1 MSLYLKEIN
10 IKTSCQNNKQVH
22 PFNLDLFYNGFSLK
36 LNKPITFILGD
47 NGSGKSTLLENIAY
61 KIGFNP
67 LGGNKNHYYN
77 NEKIRDNFNLASNM
91 SLIWNEKTS
100 EGFFFRA
107 ESYFSFVGY
116 LDEMQKLDPKFLQ
129 PYGGKSLQKQSHG
142 ESFLSL
148 FQNKFH
154 RGIFILDEPE
164 AALSPEKQFGLISI
178 INQLA
183 KTQKAQFIIATHSP
197 ILIACP
203 NAEIFEIE
211 NGNLEKIEY
220 TQSKQY
226 KLYKGFLDNPEH
238 YLRFLCE

>member
-1 MSLYLKEIN
+1 MNLFLNEVNVKSPSESN
-10 IKTSCQNNKQVH
+10 KTVH
-22 PFNLDLFYNGFSLK
+22 PFNLDLFSSGLNIKF
-36 LNKPITFILGD
+36 NKPVTFILGD

-77 NEKIRDNFNLASNM
+77 DEKIRDNFNLADDM
-91 SLIWNEKTS
+91 SLAWNEKTN

-107 ESYFSFVGY
+107 ESYFSFITY
-116 LDEMQKLDPKFLQ
+116 LDEMQKLDPEFLQ

-178 INQLA
+178 ITELA
-183 KTQKAQFIIATHSP
+183 KTGKAQFIISSHSP

-203 NAEIFEIE
+203 DADIYEIE
-211 NGNLEKIEY
+211 NGALEKIDF
-220 TQSKQY
+220 TQSKQF
-226 KLYKGFLDNPEH
+226 KLYKGFLDNPQR
-238 YLRFLCE
+238 YLSYLCD